1 MVENEMHKNFKYK
14 YANTQIGL
22 KPVFFLI
29 KINNFLNYQRHL
41 IFSSVQH
48 SWACEVSISLLW
60 KWDQRKNMEKSYLHA
75 FTKFWVCKL
84 LSDNMFLLL
93 RKEIKERIHKYFT
106 KTYNHFWEHAFN
118 IQGASPQF
126 WDKTSTKFICK
137 FSDAL
142 IQKFCCFYFFLNSCI
157 TSTYI

>member
-1 MVENEMHKNFKYK
+1 
-14 YANTQIGL
+14 
-22 KPVFFLI
+22 
-29 KINNFLNYQRHL
+29 
-41 IFSSVQH
+41 
-48 SWACEVSISLLW
+48 
-60 KWDQRKNMEKSYLHA
+60 MEKSYLHA

-142 IQKFCCFYFFLNSCI
+142 IQKFCFFFFFKFMHYKYIYIKSYIGFYQGEEILLSDMHQI
-157 TSTYI
+157 TPEVNI